1 MGAGPADC
9 RVDLRAYNIHGTRG
23 IGASHRIAHPNQSD
37 QVLKSMHPRMID
49 HMGALAVLLV
59 TAGIGLFIHKVSNS
73 KEAKRKL
80 SFKPYYG
87 EQFSETATHHWMEE
101 ECS

>member
-1 MGAGPADC
+1 
-9 RVDLRAYNIHGTRG
+9 
-23 IGASHRIAHPNQSD
+23 
-37 QVLKSMHPRMID
+37 
-49 HMGALAVLLV
+49 MGALAVLLV

-80 SFKPYYG
+80 SFEPYYG